1 MHENMFYVKKKTSGN
16 EIYVGLNLKGLFLF
30 DLSKMFFFC
39 PSILKFSFSFTLSLR
54 KVDLMLNVVKK

>member
-30 DLSKMFFFC
+30 DLSKMFFSVL
-39 PSILKFSFSFTLSLR
+39 PY
-54 KVDLMLNVVKK
+54 